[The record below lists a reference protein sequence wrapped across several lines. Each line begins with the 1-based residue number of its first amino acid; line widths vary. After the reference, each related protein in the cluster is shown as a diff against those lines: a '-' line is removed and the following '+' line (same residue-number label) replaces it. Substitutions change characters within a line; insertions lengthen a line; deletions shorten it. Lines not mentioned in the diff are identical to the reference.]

1 MGLKFI
7 ALSLLAAIMVV
18 AMSFTTLPAGET
30 CAVAAQDCAQSECAD
45 KAAACD
51 SKKDCDKAEK
61 SDSKKDCDKAEKTD
75 DEAAAACA
83 ACTAG

>member
-1 MGLKFI
+1 MGLKLI

-30 CAVAAQDCAQSECAD
+30 CAVAPQDCAQSECAD

-51 SKKDCDKAEK
+51 SKKDAEK
-61 SDSKKDCDKAEKTD
+61 SDSKKDCDKAEKKD